1 MEKVSVLFS
10 NIYQQKIKLMKKQI
24 VNFALIAAIIGS
36 IAAGCG
42 SSKSAAG
49 SDTTKK
55 DTSKMT
61 PPPPAKIDTMKK
73 DTTHH

>member
-1 MEKVSVLFS
+1 
-10 NIYQQKIKLMKKQI
+10 MKKKI
-24 VNFALIAAIIGS
+24 LSLALIAAMIGS

-42 SSKSAAG
+42 SSKSATG
-49 SDTTKK
+49 GDTTKK

-61 PPPPAKIDTMKK
+61 PPPAKTDTMKK

>member
-1 MEKVSVLFS
+1 MKP
-10 NIYQQKIKLMKKQI
+10 MKKQI

-36 IAAGCG
+36 ITAGCG
-42 SSKSAAG
+42 SSKSATG

-55 DTSKMT
+55 DTSKVT
-61 PPPPAKIDTMKK
+61 PPPPAKTDTMKK

>member
-1 MEKVSVLFS
+1 
-10 NIYQQKIKLMKKQI
+10 MKKQI

-36 IAAGCG
+36 IAGCG
-42 SSKSAAG
+42 SSKSATD

-55 DTSKMT
+55 DTTKMT